1 MQFVPAPRTLASG
14 AWGAQLLT
22 QPLQEDVDPRG
33 DVASSTQ
40 RLLAIDRRR
49 HDSLWRHLLDVVTD
63 EMRWDERHRLLDA
76 HPFFRGCSRQEIR
89 RIARMGDFIEIDPQ
103 QLLWRKWQ
111 IGYWFLVL
119 FSGAVELRDG
129 RAVERIHAGD
139 TLGADSILS
148 FGPQHET
155 AQTVGTVVAFVV
167 GRRHLLSLADNP
179 ILRTRL
185 GLPREATSY
194 VEHLRGLRASAATEW
209 RHVPARG
216 RALIKPEHFPA
227 NFRIYQ
233 RHSSPTPLPWATP
246 PVQVD
251 APPVAPLSRRV
262 IAAMVAGVFSLVA
275 AMLLLYRPPVAVV
288 RAGAAVDVLEDIEV
302 ANVPTYPVSGRYLL
316 LTVRFDRPTLA
327 GLIVAK
333 ASGERTV
340 SLASDDTSGETA
352 YRNSR
357 TAAISHA
364 AHAAG
369 VEFDDIDVAIRDRR
383 LSGPSAG
390 LVYGLALRDLLDP
403 EDHTRGHTIAVTGGI
418 NREGDVYPVWFV
430 REKSGVVRRAGADVF
445 VVPAGQ
451 QIAAD
456 GAAPTVI
463 GVRTV
468 TEAHLALE
476 RSLAR

>member
-1 MQFVPAPRTLASG
+1 MQFVRAPRSLPNG
-14 AWGAQLLT
+14 AWGAHLLT
-22 QPLQEDVDPRG
+22 QPLQEDVDLQG
-33 DVASSTQ
+33 DAASPTQ

-49 HDSLWRHLLDVVTD
+49 HDSPWRHLLDVVTD
-63 EMRWDERHRLLDA
+63 EMRWDERHRMLDA

-89 RIARMGDFIEIDPQ
+89 RIARMGDFIEIDAE

-119 FSGAVELRDG
+119 FSGRVELGDG
-129 RAVERIHAGD
+129 QTVERIEPGG
-139 TLGADSILS
+139 TLGAEAILS
-148 FGPQHET
+148 FGPQHAT
-155 AQTVGTVVAFVV
+155 AQTIGTVVAFVV

-185 GLPREATSY
+185 GLPRDATSY
-194 VEHLRGLRASAATEW
+194 VEHLRRLRASATTEW
-209 RHVPARG
+209 RSVPARG

-227 NFRIYQ
+227 NFRIYE
-233 RHSSPTPLPWATP
+233 RHSSPAHLAWTP
-246 PVQVD
+246 PATHVD
-251 APPVAPLSRRV
+251 APPVAPLSPRV
-262 IAAMVAGVFSLVA
+262 VAALVAGVLSLVA
-275 AMLLLYRPPVAVV
+275 AVFLLYRPPVAVV
-288 RAGAAVDVLEDIEV
+288 RAGAAVDVLDDIEV
-302 ANVPTYPVSGRYLL
+302 TNLPTYPVSGRYLL

-333 ASGERTV
+333 VSGERTV
-340 SLASDDTSGETA
+340 SLVSEDSSGATA

-364 AHAAG
+364 AHATG
-369 VEFDDIDVAIRDRR
+369 VEFDDIDVAIRDRG

-418 NREGDVYPVWFV
+418 NRDGDVYPVWFV
-430 REKSGVVRRAGADVF
+430 REKSGVVRRAEADVF

-451 QIAAD
+451 QVAAD

-476 RSLAR
+476 RSLAE